1 MIGRGSKEYEVGIDA
16 NSGSVLES
24 KVPNDVEH
32 VLSVLLVEDDTL
44 LGESMRRAFERVGYA
59 VTWARDGEEALAAI
73 STQRHSCMLLDLRM
87 PHMGG
92 IEALKRMRAQGDRTP
107 VIIVTASERPDQKV
121 KGLDAGADD
130 YLVKPFDLEELLAR
144 VRAQIRRHDG
154 RTTDTISVGTVSL
167 DLVGRTVTLDNK
179 IVGLTA
185 KEYRILTH
193 LMRKAGNFVN
203 KQELEDSV
211 YDHTAEIES
220 NTIEVSIY
228 ALRRK
233 LGADF
238 IITGRG
244 LGYMV
249 SR

>member
-1 MIGRGSKEYEVGIDA
+1 M
-16 NSGSVLES
+16 
-24 KVPNDVEH
+24 
-32 VLSVLLVEDDTL
+32 SVLLVEDDSL
-44 LGESMRRAFERVGYA
+44 LGEGMRRALERVGYT
-59 VTWARDGEEALAAI
+59 VTWAKDGEEALAAV
-73 STQRHSCMLLDLRM
+73 STQKYSCTLLDLRM
-87 PHMGG
+87 PHLGG
-92 IEALKRMRAQGDRTP
+92 IEALKQMRARGDRTP

-154 RTTDTISVGTVSL
+154 RTTDAITIGKVCL
-167 DLVGRTVTLDNK
+167 DLAARTATLDSNP
-179 IVGLTA
+179 VALTA
-185 KEYRILTH
+185 KEYRILAH
-193 LMRKAGNFVN
+193 LMRKAGSFIN
-203 KQELEDSV
+203 KQELEDTL
-211 YDHTAEIES
+211 YDHNTEFES
-220 NTIEVSIY
+220 NTIEVAIY

-233 LGADF
+233 LGAKF